1 MDQLIKWESKQ
12 LSLLSK
18 IMIFNQVVLASIW
31 FLVSYTNVE
40 TKIFK

>member
-18 IMIFNQVVLASIW
+18 IMIFNQVVLALIW